1 MTKTRKMMVMNMRMM
16 IMTTGSDDDD
26 DDLYDDN
33 DDDDDD
39 DLVSV
44 PIVSLS
50 LGGSPV
56 MTHWGPH
63 KD

>member
-1 MTKTRKMMVMNMRMM
+1 
-16 IMTTGSDDDD
+16 MTTGSDDDND
-26 DDLYDDN
+26 I

>member
-1 MTKTRKMMVMNMRMM
+1 MTKTRKMVVMNMRMT
-16 IMTTGSDDDD
+16 IMTTGSDDDND
-26 DDLYDDN
+26 I